1 MRPMTDG
8 SGYARATMVGDLV
21 GLTAFL
27 VVGLDRHGEDV
38 AARFL
43 ALAAIFLAAWLL
55 TAWSLGAYR
64 PPTHA
69 RLLLT
74 LALGIPLSVLV
85 RATFVQAWTAREIL
99 TFAGVAVVFGALFV
113 GTARVVTSL
122 WFGRKARS

>member
-8 SGYARATMVGDLV
+8 SGFARATLVGDLV

-43 ALAAIFLAAWLL
+43 ALAAIFAAAWLV
-55 TAWSLGAYR
+55 TAWAFGTYR

-74 LALGIPLSVLV
+74 LALGIPLGVLV
-85 RATFVQAWTAREIL
+85 RATFVQAWTAKEIL
-99 TFAGVAVVFGALFV
+99 TFAAVAVVFGALFI
-113 GTARVVTSL
+113 GTARAVTSL
-122 WFGRKARS
+122 WFGRRARS

>member
-1 MRPMTDG
+1 MRPLIDG
-8 SGYARATMVGDLV
+8 SAFARATLVGDLV

-43 ALAAIFLAAWLL
+43 ALAAIFVTAWLL
-55 TAWSLGAYR
+55 TAWSLGTYR

-74 LALGIPLSVLV
+74 LVLGIPLGVLV
-85 RATFVQAWTAREIL
+85 RATLVQAWTAHEIL
-99 TFAGVAVVFGALFV
+99 TFAAVAVVFGALFV